1 MHQLLKKPSS
11 CRYLVAFE
19 KPISLSPSTLISSF
33 LGLNFSLYLF
43 FGKNLKLWFYQLQ
56 SVIHSLYQYYMNVY
70 LNVTSSAVTLYD
82 IIMLLTALSWSLFPY
97 LPIFLIS
104 QSVIRY
110 LYHLKMSYISTYVFL
125 VSLSLSC
132 LLFFSSSLC
141 IILSLYTHIVVY
153 LNIIIIILVSL
164 FISCQIVFSQPS

>member
-1 MHQLLKKPSS
+1 MHQLLEIPYS

-19 KPISLSPSTLISSF
+19 KPILLSPSSLISSF
-33 LGLNFSLYLF
+33 LGLNFSLYLSF
-43 FGKNLKLWFYQLQ
+43 CKNLKLWFYQLQ
-56 SVIHSLYQYYMNVY
+56 SVIHSLYPYMIVY
-70 LNVTSSAVTLYD
+70 INVTSSDVTLYD
-82 IIMLLTALSWSLFPY
+82 IIMLLTAFSWSLFPY
-97 LPIFLIS
+97 LTRFFFS

-110 LYHLKMSYISTYVFL
+110 LYCLKMSYISTYVFL
-125 VSLSLSC
+125 VSLSVSC

-153 LNIIIIILVSL
+153 LNIIIILVSL